1 MIRTGRAFR
10 LFLSSTFKD
19 LCEERNALHQ
29 NVFPALRHLAM
40 AHGAKF
46 QVVDL
51 RWGVT
56 DDAAFDQ
63 RTVGICLEEIRR
75 CQSGGL
81 KPNFLILLGDRHGWR
96 PIPDTIPEPTFHT
109 LEDIYSQ
116 DPGRLELLNRWYE
129 RDENASPPHYY
140 LKPRKGE
147 WRSADVW
154 QPIERDLLAALET
167 AACALPRPSHSRSWG
182 LSATEMEI
190 HLGVLDSTEPRD
202 DVYCF
207 ARAIQQPPQ
216 KLRDTVY
223 FDRDPSG
230 GLDADAQARLRKLR
244 DALSARLG
252 DQNYQS
258 FGVAWAGQGIST
270 DHLSATAAAADQFNL
285 CREVR
290 RALETTLRRELESLE
305 EQDPLQ
311 SEIQEHAS
319 FAAARAAGFTGRE
332 ELLTRIALHLDGAG
346 DKALVVWGAKG
357 SGKSALLS
365 KASIEACERPGKPI
379 VIRRFIGATPE
390 SSTVRGL
397 LESIL
402 RELCRNYGW
411 DETGVPTEYRDLV
424 EDLAKRLKRI
434 PADRP
439 LLLFLDA
446 LDQLSAADSAS
457 SLGWLPESLPAE
469 VRLVVSTLPAPET
482 SYGVLAARSSE
493 VPDSMLEV
501 PDMPVADSTAML
513 QGLLKKAGRT
523 LQPPQQLLLKSR
535 FEHCPLPLYVK
546 LIFEEARLWKWRET
560 TVEPGTD
567 VPSVIRNLFT
577 RLSHPANHQPLIV
590 ARSLAFLAAGKSGI
604 TEDEL
609 MDLLSRDK
617 ELMACV
623 RRLSHH
629 EIREDEPLPAVL
641 WSSLYFDLKPYLT
654 DRAADRT
661 VVLSYFHGQFKDIVE
676 EDYLA
681 GHDSENRHRAFAE
694 YLGGMDTVTRA
705 DGRESLNVRK
715 LAELSYQQRRAKMWP
730 ELEMTLSD
738 LDFLQAKCSAG
749 LIYDLVADY
758 DTALADPGLPT
769 ERRAAVEDFARFVR
783 AHSHVLSKHPGL
795 MFQLALNEPD
805 QTAPARAARVRLHP
819 GSGVSYFQWTNKPQS
834 LNRCILTLAGHRD
847 IVNTCAVSS
856 DGKRVITG
864 SSDAQLIVWDASTGQ
879 QLRAL
884 PHPASVEICLFSPEG
899 SRILA
904 GTRDGH
910 ICMWDAEHYRLL
922 FQKKA
927 HPDPIANAAFSRDG
941 NRFATTSWD
950 RTLAIWDSAKGG
962 LIHSLKQESQVL
974 SCDFHPDGESILCG
988 TNEGWLRISD
998 LQTWEERA
1006 TVQGHQG
1013 AIYRC
1018 VFSKDGKWI
1027 YSCSQ
1032 DASLARWNAST
1043 MEREASYWG
1052 HKAAVWSFALSP
1064 DETRVVSGSEDRSLM
1079 VWDLGRGQSLATLRG
1094 HAGAIWGVAFGP
1106 EPNIVVSA
1114 AWDSTAKVWSLAA
1127 AGGESVAAEAG
1138 TSSTEG
1144 EIRDPRPAGAVI
1156 SCDVSPDGVRVAAG
1170 AADGHLRLWN
1180 IRTSALEADIP
1191 AHTDYVLVTKFSP
1204 DGCHVLTAAF
1214 NGSIRLL
1221 DTSNREFGENLGGH
1235 QDHIIAAGFSSDSRV
1250 LLTASGS
1257 KIQIWDLTPAAP
1269 HSIAE
1274 WTAPEDGFTMAALAP
1289 DGSWAVTGDG
1299 SGLLELRA
1307 VPSGEVIGAVGQHAE
1322 LNFGALSP
1330 DGIRLATVAAS
1341 GSLKLWSLP
1350 ERCETGAVQ
1359 AHELTT
1365 ESCSFSADG
1374 KKLVTTS
1381 WDGLIKIWQCDA
1393 LENPKI
1399 LSGHVDQLQDACFT
1413 PDGEHVF
1420 SASMDGSLRFWDAL
1434 REAEIGS
1441 FLMSGDSAGVCALSA
1456 DGRNAVS
1463 ASQRAARVW
1472 SSRIGT
1478 VERTLRGHTLDV
1490 SACAFSPDG
1499 LYLVTASADQT
1510 LSLWDSRTWR
1520 EIRTY
1525 RGHNG
1530 PVSSCAVSASGERI
1544 ASGSRDG
1551 TVRIWKTDSDEPPVI
1566 LEGTGDWVTHVLW
1579 SGERVISASTR
1590 TVLVHDPGRR
1600 AVMESFS
1607 SIGGVICSIGVDANG
1622 SRLICG
1628 MANGAVAI
1636 CEVGSGSPM
1645 LLLGSHSAAVR
1656 CCALSPDGLLAFTG
1670 SMDRTVR
1677 IWDVRERKPLH
1688 LFAGHEHWV
1697 LAGVFSPGGDLLFS
1711 GGQDHYLKV
1720 WDVRGGAQ
1728 VCEYWAGAPVQSI
1741 ALDSSSPR
1749 LVLGDAV
1756 GQFHFLEFQSA
1767 SPWVAVRGEERQSG
1781 IGA

>member
-1 MIRTGRAFR
+1 MVRNGRTFR
-10 LFLSSTFKD
+10 LFLSSTFRD

-40 AHGAKF
+40 AHGARF

-56 DDAAFDQ
+56 DDAQFDQ

-81 KPNFLILLGDRHGWR
+81 KPNFLILLGDRYGWR
-96 PIPDTIPEPTFHT
+96 PVPDKIGEQTFHAI
-109 LEDIYSQ
+109 EGIYSQ
-116 DPGRLELLNRWYE
+116 DPGRLELLNSWYE

-140 LKPRKGE
+140 LKPRTDE
-147 WRSADVW
+147 WRSADAW
-154 QPIERDLLAALET
+154 QPIESDLLAALET
-167 AACALPRPSHSRSWG
+167 AIGSLPRHSELWSWG

-190 HLGVLDSTEPRD
+190 HLGVLETTELRD

-207 ARAIQQPPQ
+207 ARAIGQPPQ
-216 KLRDTVY
+216 NLRDTPY
-223 FDRDPSG
+223 FDDAPSG
-230 GLDADAQARLRKLR
+230 GLDRDAQARLTRLK

-252 DQNYQS
+252 KQNYRP
-258 FGVAWAGQGIST
+258 FDVAWSGQGIST
-270 DHLSATAAAADQFNL
+270 DHLSTAATAAGKFNL

-319 FAAARAAGFTGRE
+319 FAAGRAAGFTGRK
-332 ELLTRIALHLDGAG
+332 ELLIRIARHLDERG
-346 DKALVVWGAKG
+346 DKPLVIWGAPG

-365 KASIEACERPGKPI
+365 KASIEACERPGNPI

-390 SSTVRGL
+390 SSTARGL

-424 EDLAKRLKRI
+424 EDLARHLKRI
-434 PADRP
+434 PTDRP
-439 LLLFLDA
+439 LVLFLDA
-446 LDQLSAADSAS
+446 LDQLSAADSAH
-457 SLGWLPESLPAE
+457 SLSWLPDPLPAE
-469 VRLVVSTLPAPET
+469 ARLVVSTLPAPET
-482 SYGVLAARSSE
+482 SHGVLAARNSDA
-493 VPDSMLEV
+493 PDNMLEV

-513 QGLLKKAGRT
+513 QELLKKADRT
-523 LQPPQQLLLKSR
+523 LQPPQQFMLKSA

-560 TVEPGTD
+560 AVEPGVD
-567 VPSVIRNLFT
+567 VPSVIRSLFA
-577 RLSHPANHQPLIV
+577 RLSHPANHESLIV
-590 ARSLAFLAAGKSGI
+590 ARSLAFLAAGKSGL

-609 MDLLSRDK
+609 MDLLSRDT
-617 ELMACV
+617 ELMTRV
-623 RRLSHH
+623 KGLSHH
-629 EIREDEPLPAVL
+629 EIREGEPLPAVL

-661 VVLSYFHGQFKDIVE
+661 VVLSFFHRQFKEIVE
-676 EDYLA
+676 QDYLS
-681 GHDSENRHRAFAE
+681 GKDRKKRHRALAE

-705 DGRESLNVRK
+705 DGQESLNVRK
-715 LAELSYQQRRAKMWP
+715 LAELSYQQRKAKMWAD
-730 ELEMTLSD
+730 LEKTLCD
-738 LDFLQAKCSAG
+738 LDFLLAKCSAG
-749 LIYDLVADY
+749 LVYDLVADY
-758 DTALADPGLPT
+758 DAVLADPKLPSA
-769 ERRAAVEDFARFVR
+769 RRPVLEDFARFVR

-805 QTAPARAARVRLHP
+805 RTAPAQAARVRLQP
-819 GSGVSYFQWTNKPQS
+819 GSGVSYFHWINKPQS

-847 IVNTCAVSS
+847 IVNTCAVST
-856 DGKRVITG
+856 DGKRIISG

-884 PHPASVEICLFSPEG
+884 PHPASVEICLFSPDG
-899 SRILA
+899 RRILA

-910 ICMWDAEHYRLL
+910 ICMWDAENYHLL
-922 FQKKA
+922 FQKQA
-927 HPDPIANAAFSRDG
+927 HAEPIANAAFSRDG

-950 RTLAIWDSAKGG
+950 RTLAIWSSAKGA
-962 LIHSLKQESQVL
+962 LIHSLEQESQVL

-998 LQTWEERA
+998 LRTWEERA
-1006 TVQGHQG
+1006 PIQEHQG

-1032 DASLARWNAST
+1032 DGSLARWNAST
-1043 MEREASYWG
+1043 MEREASYSG
-1052 HKAAVWSFALSP
+1052 HKAAVWSFALAP
-1064 DETRVVSGSEDRSLM
+1064 DETRMVSGSEDRSLM
-1079 VWDLGRGQSLATLRG
+1079 VWDLSTGQALATLRE

-1106 EPNIVVSA
+1106 DPNIVVSA

-1127 AGGESVAAEAG
+1127 AGGEFVPAEVGARPK
-1138 TSSTEG
+1138 EG
-1144 EIRDPRPAGAVI
+1144 QIQEPRPAGAVI
-1156 SCDVSPDGVRVAAG
+1156 SCDVSPDGVYVAAG
-1170 AADGHLRLWN
+1170 TADGHLRLW
-1180 IRTSALEADIP
+1180 RVQTAALEADIP

-1204 DGCHVLTAAF
+1204 DGRHILAAAF

-1221 DTSNREFGENLGGH
+1221 DTSTRKFVASLGGH
-1235 QDHIIAAGFSSDSRV
+1235 QDHIIAAGFSSDSRI
-1250 LLTASGS
+1250 LLTSSGS
-1257 KIQIWDLTPAAP
+1257 KIQIWDLTSAP
-1269 HSIAE
+1269 HSIAQ
-1274 WTAPEDGFTMAALAP
+1274 WRAPEGGFTMAALAP
-1289 DGSWAVTGDG
+1289 DGSWAVTGDA
-1299 SGLLELRA
+1299 SGLLEIHA
-1307 VPSGEVIGAVGQHAE
+1307 VPSGEVTGAVGRHAE

-1330 DGIRLATVAAS
+1330 DGTLLATVAGN
-1341 GSLKLWSLP
+1341 GSLKVWSIP
-1350 ERCETGAVQ
+1350 ERREMGAVQ
-1359 AHELTT
+1359 AHERST

-1381 WDGLIKIWQCDA
+1381 WDGLVKIWQCDA
-1393 LENPKI
+1393 LENPKV

-1420 SASMDGSLRFWDAL
+1420 SASMDGSLRFWDAV
-1434 REAEIGS
+1434 RGTEIGS
-1441 FLMSGDSAGVCALSA
+1441 FLMPGDSADVCALSA

-1463 ASQRAARVW
+1463 ASQSAARVW
-1472 SSRIGT
+1472 STATGV
-1478 VERTLRGHTLDV
+1478 VERTLRGHKLEV
-1490 SACAFSPDG
+1490 SACTFSHDG
-1499 LYLVTASADQT
+1499 LYLVTASADHT
-1510 LSLWDSRTWR
+1510 LKLWDSPTWR

-1525 RGHNG
+1525 RGHKG

-1551 TVRIWKTDSDEPPVI
+1551 TVRIWNTDSHEPPVI

-1579 SGERVISASTR
+1579 NGERVISASAG

-1600 AVMESFS
+1600 AVVESFS
-1607 SIGGVICSIGVDANG
+1607 SNGGVICSMGIASDG

-1628 MANGAVAI
+1628 MANGAVGI
-1636 CEVGSGSPM
+1636 CDLGSGSPM
-1645 LLLGSHSAAVR
+1645 ILLGGHSAAVR
-1656 CCALSPDGLLAFTG
+1656 CCALSRDGLFAYTG

-1677 IWDVRERKPLH
+1677 IWDIRERKPLH
-1688 LFAGHEHWV
+1688 VLSGHEHWV
-1697 LAGVFSPGGDLLFS
+1697 LAGAFSPDGSLLFS
-1711 GGQDHYLKV
+1711 GSQDHYLKV
-1720 WDVRGGAQ
+1720 WDVRRGAQ

-1741 ALDSSSPR
+1741 ALDSRSPK
-1749 LVLGDAV
+1749 LALGDAV
-1756 GQFHFLEFQSA
+1756 GQIHFLELQSA
-1767 SPWVAVRGEERQSG
+1767 STWAAAVRGEARQSG
-1781 IGA
+1781 TGA